1 MSDDHSQSEFEK
13 LVRSREELQYIAGV
27 LDSEGSI
34 MLLRYMADIPWRI
47 RPRITITN
55 IDRHL
60 LERCRRILG
69 AGRIEWVYK
78 RKSKVLRLA
87 IERRSD
93 IARTL
98 QALLPFIKLKKS
110 QALLMLTFLRSD
122 REAGHEFIL
131 ACRMRQL
138 NGSE

>member
-60 LERCRRILG
+60 LERCRRS
-69 AGRIEWVYK
+69 WVLVV
-78 RKSKVLRLA
+78 S
-87 IERRSD
+87 
-93 IARTL
+93 
-98 QALLPFIKLKKS
+98 
-110 QALLMLTFLRSD
+110 
-122 REAGHEFIL
+122 
-131 ACRMRQL
+131 
-138 NGSE
+138 NGSINASPRS